1 MSQSERGTG
10 VKELNPDL
18 AKAQQRFA
26 RRQRLVRWRSWLP
39 WAIAGAI
46 VVLGGIAA
54 WLFYFSSVFAVDG
67 VQVNGA
73 DTVPTATI
81 TSVAEAP
88 IGTPLAKVDLNAI
101 ADRVRTLPA
110 VADAQV
116 TRAWPDQLVIVV
128 TERVAVVV
136 VTDGSRFELVDATGV
151 SFKTVPSRPEGLP
164 EALVVGSRR
173 DVTIRSVVTVSAAL
187 PNGLRSQVRSISA
200 ASPDSITL
208 NLPAGVKV
216 VWGSSDDSAR
226 KAEVLS
232 VLMRRQAK
240 VYDVS
245 APDLP
250 VTKGEKK

>member
-1 MSQSERGTG
+1 VVGG
-10 VKELNPDL
+10 
-18 AKAQQRFA
+18 
-26 RRQRLVRWRSWLP
+26 LV
-39 WAIAGAI
+39 
-46 VVLGGIAA
+46 VVLGGLTVWI
-54 WLFYFSSVFAVDG
+54 FYFSSLLAVTG
-67 VQVNGA
+67 VRVTGI
-73 DTVPTATI
+73 DTVPEATI
-81 TSVAEAP
+81 TQMAAAP
-88 IGTPLAKVDLNAI
+88 IGEPLAKVNLGAI

-116 TRAWPDQLVIVV
+116 TRAWPNRLEIVV
-128 TERVAVVV
+128 TERVPVVV
-136 VTDGSRFELVDATGV
+136 VTDGKKFELVDATGA
-151 SFKTVPSRPEGLP
+151 SYKSVPTRPDGLP
-164 EALVVGSRR
+164 EALVVGARR

-187 PNGLRSQVRSISA
+187 PIALRAEVASISA

-208 NLPAGVKV
+208 NLGSGVKV

-232 VLMRRQAK
+232 VLMKRKAK

>member
-1 MSQSERGTG
+1 MSQSA
-10 VKELNPDL
+10 DL
-18 AKAQQRFA
+18 ARAQQRFA

-39 WAIAGAI
+39 WAIGAAALG
-46 VVLGGIAA
+46 LGGLIV
-54 WLFYFSSVFAVDG
+54 WLFYFSTALAVEG
-67 VQVNGA
+67 VRVSGA
-73 DTVPTATI
+73 DTVPVATI
-81 TSVAEAP
+81 ENVADAP
-88 IGTPLAKVDLNAI
+88 VGTPLAKVDLTSI
-101 ADRVRTLPA
+101 AERVRTIPA

-116 TRAWPDQLVIVV
+116 TRAWPHKIVIVV
-128 TERVAVVV
+128 TERVPVVV
-136 VTDGSRFELVDATGV
+136 VTDGSRFELVDATGTA
-151 SFKTVPSRPEGLP
+151 FKTVPDRPDGLP
-164 EALVVGSRR
+164 EARVTGTRR

-187 PNGLRSQVRSISA
+187 PDELRAEAGSISA

-208 NLPAGVKV
+208 NLPSGVKV
-216 VWGSSDDSAR
+216 VWGSSDDSER

>member
-1 MSQSERGTG
+1 MSQST
-10 VKELNPDL
+10 DL
-18 AKAQQRFA
+18 ARAEQRFA
-26 RRQRLVRWRSWLP
+26 RRQRLVRWRGWLP
-39 WAIAGAI
+39 WTVGGLV
-46 VVLGGIAA
+46 VVLGGLTV
-54 WLFYFSSVFAVDG
+54 WLFYFSSVFAVSG
-67 VQVNGA
+67 VKVAGA
-73 DTVPTATI
+73 DTVPVATI
-81 TSVAEAP
+81 TQVAEAP
-88 IGTPLAKVDLNAI
+88 TGTPLVKVDLGAI
-101 ADRVRTLPA
+101 AERVRTIQA

-116 TRAWPDQLVIVV
+116 TRAWPNQLKIVV
-128 TERVAVVV
+128 TERVPVVV
-136 VTDGSRFELVDATGV
+136 VTDGSNFELVDATGV
-151 SFKTVPSRPEGLP
+151 AFKTVPARPEGLP

-187 PNGLRSQVRSISA
+187 PVKLRSEVESISA

-208 NLPAGVKV
+208 NLGSKVKV

-232 VLMRRQAK
+232 VLMRREAK

>member
-1 MSQSERGTG
+1 MSQST
-10 VKELNPDL
+10 DL
-18 AKAQQRFA
+18 ARAEQRFA
-26 RRQRLVRWRSWLP
+26 RRQRLVRWKGWLP
-39 WAIAGAI
+39 WVVGGLV
-46 VVLGGIAA
+46 VVLGGLTVWI
-54 WLFYFSSVFAVDG
+54 FYFSSLLAVTG
-67 VQVNGA
+67 VRVTGI
-73 DTVPTATI
+73 DTVPEATI
-81 TSVAEAP
+81 TQMAAAP
-88 IGTPLAKVDLNAI
+88 IGEPLAKVNLGAI

-116 TRAWPDQLVIVV
+116 TRAWPNRLEIVV
-128 TERVAVVV
+128 TERVPVVV
-136 VTDGSRFELVDATGV
+136 VTDGKKFELVDATGA
-151 SFKTVPSRPEGLP
+151 SYKSVPTRPDGLP
-164 EALVVGSRR
+164 EALVVGARR

-187 PNGLRSQVRSISA
+187 PIALRAEVASISA

-208 NLPAGVKV
+208 NLGSGVKV

-232 VLMRRQAK
+232 VLMKRKAK